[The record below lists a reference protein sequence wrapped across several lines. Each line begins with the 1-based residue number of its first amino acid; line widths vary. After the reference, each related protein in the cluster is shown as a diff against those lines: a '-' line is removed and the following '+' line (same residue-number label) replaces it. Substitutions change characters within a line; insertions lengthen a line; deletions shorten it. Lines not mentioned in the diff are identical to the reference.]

1 MSLEEPLKRSREID
15 TQVASASVASPQ
27 SQQPAR
33 KRSKKMTRGN
43 NDNTTSTMT
52 ATLDNHNGGNDNDFE
67 FTEKM
72 YSAYV
77 KSAFTTLEK
86 GDSMQID
93 TLTDKINAPLNSADA
108 ISIPHFS
115 ILLKTLV
122 NHTSKLD
129 DRACNNLIFAI
140 LRYKWMNVV
149 TSGANEDEATTTFI
163 DLYAHFLTVLV
174 STLPKFLTEVLN
186 KLVSEFELFGSG
198 DSRTTSSSSS
208 SSNNNNN
215 NNKSN
220 FLYRH
225 HHILGKILRY
235 IPTSINI
242 IPQILQANFPHHIS
256 SSMVE
261 VVNYVDNLMQVLTY
275 CSDLQFSIWQ
285 LVLECCIKLDVE
297 LQNELDDL
305 DDDEIEELING
316 KDNDAELLEVT
327 EGEEDEEVEEVEEE
341 VVAHQGEATVS
352 ATARP
357 VDEDADSDIDEEM
370 GEVEWVDSVNSTRS
384 IKTLASKLDNI
395 MHLLL
400 TRTESSF
407 TTEELNNG
415 NGVALFN
422 TINSLFKSHIL
433 PTHFTKSIQFIL
445 FHITQ
450 YQQELADSFLVLL
463 IDVAFNPNEIVEK
476 RLKAMQYLSSY
487 IARAKN
493 LSRHQ
498 IVFIVSYLMGWL
510 NKYIIEREQETFDI
524 QQQQQQQQHHNRQ
537 KQAGGMERFRLF
549 YAAFQALLYIFC
561 FRHEQL
567 RKDPSST
574 STSTNSGSEWECD
587 IDKFFQRVIIV
598 KFNPLKFCDE
608 TVVYIF
614 AKLATKLNVCYCYSI
629 IEHNKRERMLQTA
642 APNAKTTNNKS
653 NIGGEVSVMP
663 ASATGTFYQKQEFL
677 DLEAYFPFDPLVL
690 PMCKKLIGQNNY
702 VEWAEVNPD
711 EDDDE
716 DSASPGSH
724 MDEDE
729 DEDEDDDEDDDD
741 SDVSADS
748 EEDSDDSDDSD
759 EDSDDD

>member
-1 MSLEEPLKRSREID
+1 
-15 TQVASASVASPQ
+15 
-27 SQQPAR
+27 
-33 KRSKKMTRGN
+33 
-43 NDNTTSTMT
+43 
-52 ATLDNHNGGNDNDFE
+52 
-67 FTEKM
+67 
-72 YSAYV
+72 
-77 KSAFTTLEK
+77 
-86 GDSMQID
+86 MQID
-93 TLTDKINAPLNSADA
+93 TLTDKINAPIDSSEA
-108 ISIPHFS
+108 ITIPHFS
-115 ILLKTLV
+115 ILLKGLI

-140 LRYKWMNVV
+140 LRYKWLVV
-149 TSGANEDEATTTFI
+149 SGIDQEVYTTFI

-186 KLVSEFELFGSG
+186 KLVREFELF
-198 DSRTTSSSSS
+198 DSTT
-208 SSNNNNN
+208 
-215 NNKSN
+215 KST
-220 FLYRH
+220 RH
-225 HHILGKILRY
+225 HQILQKILRY
-235 IPTSINI
+235 IPTSINM

-256 SSMVE
+256 SSTGE
-261 VVNYVDNLMQVLTY
+261 IINYVDNLMQVLTY
-275 CSDLQFSIWQ
+275 CSELQFSIWQ
-285 LVLECCIKLDVE
+285 LIFECCIKLDVE

-316 KDNDAELLEVT
+316 KDDDAELLEVT
-327 EGEEDEEVEEVEEE
+327 EEEE
-341 VVAHQGEATVS
+341 EGEAK
-352 ATARP
+352 
-357 VDEDADSDIDEEM
+357 EEEADSDDEEM
-370 GEVEWVDSVNSTRS
+370 GEVEWVDSATSTRS

-400 TRTESSF
+400 TKTSNSF

-415 NGVALFN
+415 NGVTLFN

-433 PTHFTKSIQFIL
+433 PTHFTKLIQFIL
-445 FHITQ
+445 FRITQ

-524 QQQQQQQQHHNRQ
+524 ENKQKSGSQQQT
-537 KQAGGMERFRLF
+537 GGMERFKLF
-549 YAAFQALLYIFC
+549 YSAFQALLYIFC

-567 RKDPSST
+567 RKDPSQST
-574 STSTNSGSEWECD
+574 STSTSTTSSSSSEWECD

-629 IEHNKRERMLQTA
+629 IEHNKRERMLQTNGSIVL
-642 APNAKTTNNKS
+642 P
-653 NIGGEVSVMP
+653 P
-663 ASATGTFYQKQEFL
+663 SAVGNFKQKQEFL

-690 PMCKKLIGQNNY
+690 PMCKKLVGQNY
-702 VEWAEVNPD
+702 VEWSEVNPD

-716 DSASPGSH
+716 DSASGSH
-724 MDEDE
+724 M
-729 DEDEDDDEDDDD
+729 EDDDEDDEDD
-741 SDVSADS
+741 DDESD
-748 EEDSDDSDDSD
+748 DSDDSDDS
-759 EDSDDD
+759 EDSDDDDDIDSDDD